1 MFDNARMTS
10 ASARGRDAFLRRFAW
25 VGGHADVWRIFG
37 DGEAFVAVV
46 AGLVEPWSASGIT
59 KVCGIESRG
68 FILGGAAAAMLG
80 VGFVAIRKQG
90 NLFPGPK
97 REIETA
103 PDYRGMRHVLQIQR
117 ESIQTGD
124 RVLLVDDWIERGSQ
138 ASAARV
144 LIEGSGG
151 MLVGIA
157 VMVDQLD
164 DSQREQLLPL
174 TSLVTAKEL
183 PAS

>member
-1 MFDNARMTS
+1 
-10 ASARGRDAFLRRFAW
+10 
-25 VGGHADVWRIFG
+25 
-37 DGEAFVAVV
+37 
-46 AGLVEPWSASGIT
+46 
-59 KVCGIESRG
+59 
-68 FILGGAAAAMLG
+68 
-80 VGFVAIRKQG
+80 
-90 NLFPGPK
+90 
-97 REIETA
+97 
-103 PDYRGMRHVLQIQR
+103 MRHVLQIQR

-138 ASAARV
+138 AAAARV

-183 PAS
+183 PPQ